1 MRSATAKLV
10 LLSAALLA
18 ACQHHPT
25 IKYPKLPVAGTVEAE
40 FDCENL
46 DDAVLKTEAVRWVMR
61 QDGAR
66 LISPEERAARTATDV
81 ATTIAATFAC
91 IFCFSPVY
99 LGDEGHTVLNI
110 ADRRLVSLL
119 KLKDDKRCTALPTA
133 MAGITDIQM
142 YGTVTELLAREER
155 KDPGTD
161 VGELRAER
169 TRLLDKLR
177 P

>member
-1 MRSATAKLV
+1 MRSATAKVV
-10 LLSAALLA
+10 LLIGVMLS

-25 IKYPKLPVAGTVEAE
+25 IKYPRLLVAGTVEAG
-40 FDCENL
+40 FDCEKL
-46 DDAVLKTEAVRWVMR
+46 DDAVLKTEAVRWVIR

-81 ATTIAATFAC
+81 ATTAVTFAC
-91 IFCFSPVY
+91 FFCFLPVV
-99 LGDEGHTVLNI
+99 LGDEGHSILNI
-110 ADRRLVSLL
+110 ADRRLMSLL

-133 MAGITDIQM
+133 MAGMTDIQM
-142 YGTVTELLAREER
+142 YDTVAGLLAREER

>member
-1 MRSATAKLV
+1 MRSATAKVVFLCGA
-10 LLSAALLA
+10 LLS
-18 ACQHHPT
+18 ACQHHAT
-25 IKYPKLPVAGTVEAE
+25 IKYPKLPVAGTVEAG
-40 FDCENL
+40 FDCEKL

-81 ATTIAATFAC
+81 ATTAVTFAC
-91 IFCFSPVY
+91 FFCFLPVV
-99 LGDEGHTVLNI
+99 LGDEGHSILNI
-110 ADRRLVSLL
+110 ADRRLMSLL
-119 KLKDDKRCTALPTA
+119 KLKDDKRCTAHPTA
-133 MAGITDIQM
+133 IAGMTDIQM
-142 YGTVTELLAREER
+142 YDTVAELLAREER